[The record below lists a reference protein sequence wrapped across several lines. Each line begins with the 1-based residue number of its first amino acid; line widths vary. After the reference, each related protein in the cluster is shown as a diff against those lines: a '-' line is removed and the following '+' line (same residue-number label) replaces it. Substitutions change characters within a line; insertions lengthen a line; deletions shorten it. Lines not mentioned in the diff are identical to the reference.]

1 MSFAP
6 LDSPNEGAH
15 RRQLARA
22 ANAALRGETHN
33 TGTFTLPAG
42 ATAYVIRDPR
52 LSVERVVLLSP
63 VDAVAANLR
72 PWLDKASVVKGEA
85 TVRFAAAPAS
95 DCAFDY
101 VIIGT
106 QPFTA

>member
-6 LDSPNEGAH
+6 LDSPNENAH

-42 ATAYVIRDPR
+42 ATEYVIRDPR
-52 LSVERVVLLSP
+52 LGVERAVLFSP
-63 VDAVAANLR
+63 LDAAAANLR
-72 PWLDKASVVKGEA
+72 PWLDKASMAGGEA
-85 TVRFAAAPAS
+85 TVRFTTAPAN
-95 DCAFDY
+95 DCSFEY

-106 QPFTA
+106 QPYGA

>member
-6 LDSPNEGAH
+6 LDSPNENAH

-42 ATAYVIRDPR
+42 ATDYVIRDPR
-52 LSVERVVLLSP
+52 LNAERAVLLSP
-63 VDAVAANLR
+63 LDAEAANLR
-72 PWLDKASVVKGEA
+72 PWLDKTSVVRGEA
-85 TVRFAAAPAS
+85 TVRFTAAPAS
-95 DCAFDY
+95 DCTFDY
-101 VIIGT
+101 VIVGT
-106 QPFTA
+106 QPINA

>member
-6 LDSPNEGAH
+6 LDSPNENAH

-22 ANAALRGETHN
+22 ANAALRGETQN

-42 ATAYVIRDPR
+42 ATEYVILDPR
-52 LSVERVVLLSP
+52 LGVERTVLFAPLDP
-63 VDAVAANLR
+63 TAANLR
-72 PWLDKASVVKGEA
+72 PWLDKASMVRGEA
-85 TVRFAAAPAS
+85 TVRFTAAPVS

>member
-6 LDSPNEGAH
+6 LDSPNENAH

-22 ANAALRGETHN
+22 SNAALRGETHN

-42 ATAYVIRDPR
+42 STEYVILDPR
-52 LSVERVVLLSP
+52 LGVERAVLFSP
-63 VDAVAANLR
+63 LDPVAANLR
-72 PWLDKASVVKGEA
+72 PWLDKTSMAGGEA
-85 TVRFAAAPAS
+85 TVRFTTAPVS
-95 DCAFDY
+95 DCSFEY

>member
-6 LDSPNEGAH
+6 LDSPNESAH

-22 ANAALRGETHN
+22 ANAALRGESHN

-42 ATAYVIRDPR
+42 ATDYVIRDPR
-52 LSVERVVLLSP
+52 INVERVIMLSP
-63 VDAVAANLR
+63 LDAEAANLR
-72 PWLDKASVVKGEA
+72 PWLDKASVVRGEA
-85 TVRFAAAPAS
+85 TVRFTAAPAV

-101 VIIGT
+101 VLIGT
-106 QPFTA
+106 QPYTS